1 MESFSATTIA
11 KRKEI
16 IEKVNENLE
25 RDVHS
30 VEKQLAEIIKKA
42 EQLKAPATSPV
53 QLKDKSGTLNV
64 SFCCFFES
72 QLSIFTTK
80 NVCLLYWSDW

>member
-30 VEKQLAEIIKKA
+30 VEKQLAEISKKA